1 MNDTAEPTDGGRPMP
16 EHDSRNPS
24 TEVLLFDAGGV
35 LIDLG
40 DEPLPGFRV
49 QELGAWLRSPIALA
63 FEKGL
68 TSADEFAAAWIDSI
82 DLDCDAATLIEHFR
96 RWPIGPYAGVPA
108 LLSRLVVDYR
118 IAILTNTNE
127 LHWPRFTDEFGL
139 DRYAERIF
147 ASHQLGMAK
156 PDAEIFHFVIDQL
169 GSAPDRILFVDDN
182 LANVDAA
189 RATGLRAERVGGF
202 EELLRTLAALAI
214 IDATDIA
221 AIASAAATA

>member
-1 MNDTAEPTDGGRPMP
+1 MNDTTEPTDGCPPVP
-16 EHDSRNPS
+16 EQDSREPP

-40 DEPLPGFRV
+40 DEPLPGVKVRG
-49 QELGAWLRSPIALA
+49 LAAWLRSPIALA

-68 TSADEFAAAWIDSI
+68 TTADEFAAAWIDGI
-82 DLDCDAATLIEHFR
+82 GLDCDAATLIEHFR
-96 RWPIGPYAGVPA
+96 RWPIGPFAGVPT
-108 LLSRLVVDYR
+108 LLSRLAGDYR

-127 LHWPRFTDEFGL
+127 LHWPRFTDEFEL

-156 PDAEIFHFVIDQL
+156 PEAEIFHLVVDEL
-169 GSAPDRILFVDDN
+169 GTAPNRILFVDDN

-189 RATGLRAERVGGF
+189 RAIGLRAERVGGF
-202 EELLRTLAALAI
+202 DELLRTLAALAI
-214 IDATDIA
+214 IDAADIV
-221 AIASAAATA
+221 AIESAAATV